1 MRTKYL
7 VITAALSMVVVAGL
21 VFHDK
26 LLPAKPGGDA
36 QADKTSHASAAA
48 MSAGVPTVKTPGG
61 AGATENRDDTRPAWM
76 NAPDPTS
83 AVRPSATPTMGASN
97 RENDERAARMRAA
110 MSRLE
115 KLQGQKDP
123 DPRAVDEAL
132 AEVERAHGSSVL
144 QGVRLDVLRENLRV
158 AARMQKA
165 AGELQSLQQRSA
177 AGELKPAEQA
187 ELNRKLAEMEAL
199 QRELRMDFF
208 VSNPAPARQ

>member
-1 MRTKYL
+1 MNKKYM
-7 VITAALSMVVVAGL
+7 VATGVLSVAVVVA
-21 VFHDK
+21 VIFHHRLFPDSQGQK
-26 LLPAKPGGDA
+26 SMADGTVMPPAVMPA
-36 QADKTSHASAAA
+36 HSAALA
-48 MSAGVPTVKTPGG
+48 APSESAP
-61 AGATENRDDTRPAWM
+61 AESQNETRPAWM
-76 NAPDPTS
+76 NGPGAAE
-83 AVRPSATPTMGASN
+83 AVRPAAASSPATASD
-97 RENDERAARMRAA
+97 RESNERAARMRAA

-123 DPRAVDEAL
+123 DPKAVDDAL

-177 AGELKPAEQA
+177 AGELKPAQQA
-187 ELNRKLAEMEAL
+187 ELNQKLAEMETL

-208 VSNPAPARQ
+208 VSNPASARQ